1 MRPKSPNHPLY
12 RQKQQQPNNEFPFA
26 PQVRETPQRQH
37 LASSEA
43 TTSDLPY
50 EAHSKKHR
58 RRRPVL
64 HWLVLSPPPKTA
76 WRPVSYCSSP
86 TTADGGWRTSR
97 PEARANSPGPT
108 GDGWSAFGPC
118 RPCRRRRE
126 CRCDC
131 HHHHHQHHYHRH
143 RQPIPS
149 AASAEGGRAVPLLA
163 LGTARAVKQ
172 SKFSASHCSMAL
184 LLEKIKPRQPEP
196 SKDTMHNSI
205 TFFVCCA
212 PNGFVGIYLLEP
224 QPRGHV
230 MWGIRFWL
238 VGGSRSLE
246 VSPCSW
252 CRGTTHATRTRIAPH
267 SDALL
272 LA

>member
-58 RRRPVL
+58 RRPVL
-64 HWLVLSPPPKTA
+64 SPPPPKTA
-76 WRPVSYCSSP
+76 WRPVFYRYSSP
-86 TTADGGWRTSR
+86 TTGDGGWRTT
-97 PEARANSPGPT
+97 RASPDSPGST
-108 GDGWSAFGPC
+108 RRWWTCRRWSAFGPC
-118 RPCRRRRE
+118 RRRICRRRE

-131 HHHHHQHHYHRH
+131 HHHHHHYHRH

-205 TFFVCCA
+205 SLFVCCA

-252 CRGTTHATRTRIAPH
+252 CRGTTHATRIAPH